1 VAFACYPWLEFITS
15 VRRMWRPEWGQFNHA
30 RARTAWGKYAATAGE
45 FIARER
51 IELEDERASFASP
64 ANPGP
69 TPVVGES
76 AAQGGVAVAAS
87 SDVAGRTVLAPNG
100 AANG

>member
-1 VAFACYPWLEFITS
+1 MSFSCCPWLEFITS
-15 VRRMWRPEWGQFNHA
+15 VRRMWQPEWGQFNHA
-30 RARTAWGKYAATAGE
+30 RARAAWGKHAATAGE

-76 AAQGGVAVAAS
+76 AAQGAVAS
-87 SDVAGRTVLAPNG
+87 CRTTPLSDRRP
-100 AANG
+100 